1 MYQECPTGVSVL
13 FFQKIQFPEAR
24 KQFEQEKSFL
34 TLEKQIGRELSVP
47 SDAWQVELE
56 RFVLSPGP
64 CRPKS

>member
-47 SDAWQVELE
+47 SDA
-56 RFVLSPGP
+56 
-64 CRPKS
+64 